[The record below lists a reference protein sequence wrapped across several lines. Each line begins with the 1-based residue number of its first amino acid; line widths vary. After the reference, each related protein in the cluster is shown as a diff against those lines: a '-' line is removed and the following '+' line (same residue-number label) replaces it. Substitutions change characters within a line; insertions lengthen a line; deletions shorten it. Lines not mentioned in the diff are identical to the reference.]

1 MRGLYINC
9 DGREIPAS
17 IELAKK
23 YSKTFV
29 FPENIGSGQII
40 YNAAEW
46 QEEPIFVCDEHT
58 FVVAGWFIY
67 QGKRNNIEQLA
78 QDIIAKG
85 IKVINDVDIGSF
97 VIYWHNGIEAS
108 VIVDPIGLSSHYI
121 DLRAERLT
129 VAPSVKVLFNENHHT
144 VNSTMVNILDKKDHL
159 FGDYTLYDGIERL
172 TPATVCSKTEKTS
185 YGSLDTNLIKPIENL
200 GEQIKEL
207 NEYWPEQEKILPIS
221 SGLDSR
227 FILANSQFDNG
238 FTYGPDN
245 SPEINISKQFS
256 SEFKDYYAYDYCM
269 PALYKDDQQV
279 NDEMSFGVLKP
290 IPRLLTNYIHVK
302 NRFKSANAFFDGY
315 CGDVFQRGTFLN
327 FKGKLGEIFKILPW
341 YYRSLKWNAETI
353 LRKRHQILNDEEFA
367 LFYHDFKRKTDN
379 LALDDYQKIT
389 YYEFLFGRGGRYAIY
404 GSNILA
410 AQVFTIVSPFSHRII
425 LTSLLHQDFFDG
437 VMYKTMKKL
446 WRNMPKRYR
455 DKQVESGYKP
465 QTYIVLI
472 PFIQIV
478 YRLMFHFIPSR
489 ANYGVKMRRE
499 QKNKINK

>member
-29 FPENIGSGQII
+29 FPESIGAGQVI

-46 QEEPIFVCDEHT
+46 SKEPVFVYNEHT

-67 QGKRNNIEQLA
+67 QGQRNNIDQLA
-78 QDIIAKG
+78 KDIIANG

-97 VIYWHNGIEAS
+97 VIYWHNGADAS
-108 VIVDPIGLSSHYI
+108 IIVDPIGLSSHYI
-121 DLRAERLT
+121 DLHAKQLII
-129 VAPSVKVLFNENHHT
+129 APSVKVLFNEASHT
-144 VNSTMVNILDKKDHL
+144 KNAIFASILAKKDHL
-159 FGDYTLYDGIERL
+159 FGDFTLYDGIERL
-172 TPATVCSKTEKTS
+172 TPACVYSITEKVN
-185 YGSLDTNLIKPIENL
+185 YASLDKSLIVPLEEL
-200 GEQIKEL
+200 GGQITTL
-207 NEYWPEQEKILPIS
+207 SEYWPEQERILPIS

-227 FILANSQFDNG
+227 FILANSKFSNG

-256 SEFKDYYAYDYCM
+256 NEFTDYYAYDYCM
-269 PALYKDDQQV
+269 PPLYKDDQQV

-290 IPRLLTNYIHVK
+290 IERLLTNYVHVK
-302 NRFKSANAFFDGY
+302 ERFKDANAFFDGY

-341 YYRSLKWNAETI
+341 YYRLLKWDAETI
-353 LRKRHQILNDEEFA
+353 LRKRNQVLSEEEFA
-367 LFYHDFKRKTDN
+367 LFYQDYKERTDH

-410 AQVFTIVSPFSHRII
+410 AQVFTIVSPFSHRVI
-425 LTSLLHQDFFDG
+425 LTSLLHQEFFDG
-437 VMYKTMKKL
+437 VMYKNHEETL
-446 WRNMPKRYR
+446 
-455 DKQVESGYKP
+455 
-465 QTYIVLI
+465 
-472 PFIQIV
+472 
-478 YRLMFHFIPSR
+478 
-489 ANYGVKMRRE
+489 A
-499 QKNKINK
+499 

>member
-17 IELAKK
+17 IELARK

-29 FPENIGSGQII
+29 FPSYIDAGMVV

-46 QEEPIFVCDEHT
+46 PEEPIFICDGHT
-58 FVVAGWFIY
+58 FVVSGWFIY
-67 QGKRNNIEQLA
+67 QGKRNNIDQLA
-78 QDIIAKG
+78 KDIITDG
-85 IKVINDVDIGSF
+85 ISVINNVDIGSF
-97 VIYWHNGIEAS
+97 VIYWHNGIEAN

-121 DLRAERLT
+121 DLRAKRLT
-129 VAPSVKVLFNENHHT
+129 VAPSVKVLFNENCHT
-144 VNSTMVNILDKKDHL
+144 ANPIFENILVKKEHL
-159 FGDYTLYDGIERL
+159 FGDFTVYDGIERL
-172 TPATVCSKTEKTS
+172 TPASVYAEGEKVS
-185 YGSLDTNLIKPIENL
+185 YSSLDKSLIVPLEDL
-200 GEQIKEL
+200 GEQITEL
-207 NEYWPEQEKILPIS
+207 SKYWSEQEKILPIS

-227 FILANSQFDNG
+227 FILANGQFDNG

-256 SEFKDYYAYDYCM
+256 SEFKDYYSYDYCM

-290 IPRLLTNYIHVK
+290 IDRLLTNYVYVK
-302 NRFKSANAFFDGY
+302 ERFKNANAFFDGY

-327 FKGKLGEIFKILPW
+327 FKGKLGEIFKIFPW
-341 YYRSLKWNAETI
+341 YYRLLKWDAETI
-353 LRKRHQILNDEEFA
+353 LRKRHQVLNDEEFA
-367 LFYHDFKRKTDN
+367 LFYHDFKSKTDN
-379 LALDDYQKIT
+379 LALDDHQKIT

-410 AQVFTIVSPFSHRII
+410 AQVFTIVSPFSHRVI

-455 DKQVESGYKP
+455 NKQVESGYKP
-465 QTYIVLI
+465 QTSIVLI
-472 PFIQIV
+472 PFIQII

-489 ANYGVKMRRE
+489 ANYGIKMRRA
-499 QKNKINK
+499 QKKSN